1 MEQGQNS
8 TSPRPF
14 PESGAGCGS
23 VDARWYCAQTLQQQE
38 HRALTELSK
47 QKYRTWLPQI
57 ATGPLDKT
65 AIRVMFPGYLF
76 VQFDITADRWR
87 PICSTYGVR
96 RLFGPTPERP
106 TPVRA
111 GVIEALMARG
121 RAGDGVYDDRI
132 AAPSLVGL
140 SGTLTAGP
148 FSGFEGVCRMS
159 TDQRVAVMITM
170 FGREVKVEAARAEFK
185 VQAA

>member
-1 MEQGQNS
+1 MYVVFAPLYAYKKNCVALMDCIFNPS
-8 TSPRPF
+8 LLPNP
-14 PESGAGCGS
+14 P
-23 VDARWYCAQTLQQQE
+23 VPKLLTLV
-38 HRALTELSK
+38 H
-47 QKYRTWLPQI
+47 
-57 ATGPLDKT
+57 
-65 AIRVMFPGYLF
+65 
-76 VQFDITADRWR
+76 
-87 PICSTYGVR
+87 
-96 RLFGPTPERP
+96 
-106 TPVRA
+106 A